1 MPNPMEA
8 NAIGRRSLLG
18 AGGALTTSSAADP
31 PLPKLT
37 AAGTPSPQRVGD
49 WLADSRNVKNF
60 GAIGNG
66 IANDT
71 AAIQAA
77 VDWAGSEN
85 RGAIYFPPGTYR
97 ITSSIRF
104 NRPRLNIAFRGDPG
118 ATIVGN
124 FNGFLLKRAEN
135 TPTRAIC
142 LIENLR
148 FINRHVRGRGIALHS
163 CASGKIVNC
172 YIRAWHGIEIHDS
185 QSVLVDTCAIAG
197 PTDTSSSAGIIA
209 AAGATIISTH
219 VTGYHHGIRHSGVGL
234 TVYGGRM
241 VDNRTA
247 IVLGMDE
254 ERDDVRSWG
263 FNISGVSMKGNHT
276 GIHIVR
282 GAGGIIR
289 ATSIAGG
296 IPMAYGLRLD
306 SCQDVVVQGV
316 VVDGLRGFAQAGIAI
331 ESARRTALIGV
342 SSLAPKAWML
352 PRNRSQL
359 TFIQTNKR

>member
-1 MPNPMEA
+1 MEA
-8 NAIGRRSLLG
+8 NGIDRRSLLG
-18 AGGALTTSSAADP
+18 AGGILTTSSADAEA
-31 PLPKLT
+31 PLPKFTPT

-49 WLADSRNVKNF
+49 WLADSRNVKDF
-60 GAIGNG
+60 GAVGNG

-77 VDWAGSEN
+77 VDWAGRAN

-104 NRPRLNIAFRGDPG
+104 NRPKLNIAFRGDPG
-118 ATIVGN
+118 ATIVGD
-124 FNGFLLKRAEN
+124 FSGFLLKRGVDN
-135 TPTRAIC
+135 PTRAIC
-142 LIENLR
+142 VIENLR
-148 FINRHVRGRGIALHS
+148 FINRHVTGRGIALQS

-172 YIRAWHGIEIHDS
+172 HIVAWRGIEIHDS
-185 QSVLVDTCAIAG
+185 QSVLVDTCIISAPA
-197 PTDTSSSAGIIA
+197 DSSTSAGIIA

-241 VDNRTA
+241 VDNWAA
-247 IVLGMDE
+247 IVLGVDE
-254 ERDDVRSWG
+254 QGEDFRSRG
-263 FNISGVSMKGNHT
+263 FNISGVSMKANHI
-276 GIHIVR
+276 GVHVVR
-282 GAGGIIR
+282 GVGGIIR
-289 ATSIAGG
+289 ATSIGG
-296 IPMAYGLRLD
+296 GNRMAYGLRLD

-316 VVDGLRGFAQAGIAI
+316 VVDGLRGYVHAGIAI
-331 ESARRTALIGV
+331 ESPRRTALIGV

-352 PRNRSQL
+352 PRNRSEL